1 MEVQRLGLAVLPERL
16 AIHRLDAADP
26 IPAWASN
33 GHGFVSI
40 TRTREEL
47 SVVCAE
53 TAAPDGV
60 ARQAGWRCLQVLGPL
75 DLSLVGVLASMIEPL
90 AAAQLSVFAV
100 STYDTDYLLVR
111 DDALDQVVATLRAA
125 GHVVHEKGA

>member
-1 MEVQRLGLAVLPERL
+1 MELQKLGLAVLPDRL
-16 AIHRLDAADP
+16 AIHRMAADDP
-26 IPAWASN
+26 IPTWAS
-33 GHGFVSI
+33 GGGFVSI
-40 TRTREEL
+40 TRTHDEL
-47 SVVCAE
+47 SIVCHEA
-53 TAAPDGV
+53 AAPDGV
-60 ARQAGWRCLQVLGPL
+60 ARQPGWRCLQVLGPL

-125 GHVVHEKGA
+125 GHVIH

>member
-1 MEVQRLGLAVLPERL
+1 MEVQKLGLAVLPERL
-16 AIHRLDAADP
+16 AIHRLAADQS
-26 IPAWASN
+26 IPTWAMSE
-33 GHGFVSI
+33 GGFVSI
-40 TRTREEL
+40 TRTHDEL
-47 SVVCAE
+47 SVVCDEA
-53 TAAPDGV
+53 AAPEGV

-75 DLSLVGVLASMIEPL
+75 DLSLVGVLASLIEPL

-125 GHVVHEKGA
+125 GHVVH